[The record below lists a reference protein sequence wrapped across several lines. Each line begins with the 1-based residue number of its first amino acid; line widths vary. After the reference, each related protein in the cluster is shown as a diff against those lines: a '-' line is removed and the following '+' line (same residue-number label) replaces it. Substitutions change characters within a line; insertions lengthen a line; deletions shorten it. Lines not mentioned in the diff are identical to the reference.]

1 MKLFT
6 KFMWALLPLIG
17 MMLAV
22 SCDNSGV
29 EEPKDDPTP
38 TEKPVIKLKQSEL
51 TAEAEGGEYSVNYT
65 IVNPIDGVMVEA
77 TCAAEWIKDIDVT
90 VAGAIRFV
98 VSQNEVEEP
107 REASVKVT
115 YEDADEVSFVVKQLA
130 AAPASYTFTVEL
142 LSCNYFEA
150 FIDVYPANLDT
161 KYLIGIYS
169 MEEVEEYGLH
179 DDDALFQEDMAYKEW
194 IGSWSGLS
202 AMDVAR
208 EDARQG
214 AVYDLRLA
222 NLSPAS
228 EYLFYAFYYDVN
240 TGERLSDVFRFEFS
254 TPSVELGELSFDVDT
269 EITGPVVDVVITPNN
284 YSGAYYFD
292 MLAKS
297 LVDSEAAALGITPEQ
312 YIEKWW
318 VDVTESDRLQGAP
331 PALIIQNH
339 CSYDTDT
346 FTFELLA
353 DTDYYV
359 FAFAVNDYAL
369 CSTVPYM
376 EVVHTGIVESSD
388 MSIRIVVSDITA
400 YGVTFVFRPTSDS
413 ESYVA
418 GWVTLEE
425 WNELGASERARLS
438 AILKK
443 YDFEYI
449 YGEYQYDIDRGL
461 EPDTEYVVYA
471 FGYYGG
477 VVTTSLF
484 SQEFKTLPEKP
495 SEVTVSIKDM
505 GYFDIRAVN
514 ELDPTIGN
522 LDMADEYAVYPVEFV
537 VSDPDAV
544 VYYYNWEVGPYD
556 DPAWYTDENLLGRML
571 YWDVRPMYICE
582 PVAYDYENWLGA
594 IAKDE
599 LGFYSER
606 FLYKFQCTREGVN
619 PDAQIFVDWYNEHRD
634 IIANTQSVVY
644 SCEPLAIEPMEAPF
658 RAAVSTAERTEGER
672 YSQRDSVESSAPI
685 KGADDVVMLQHIR

>member
-1 MKLFT
+1 M
-6 KFMWALLPLIG
+6 G
-17 MMLAV
+17 MLLAV
-22 SCDNSGV
+22 SCDDNGGV

-38 TEKPVIKLKQSEL
+38 VEKPVINLKQSEVA
-51 TAEAEGGEYSVNYT
+51 AEAEGGEYSVNYT
-65 IVNPIDGVMVEA
+65 IANPIDGVMVEA
-77 TCAAEWIKDIDVT
+77 TCDAAWITDIDVT
-90 VAGAIRFV
+90 VAGAIKFV
-98 VSQNEVEEP
+98 VAANEVEEP
-107 REASVKVT
+107 RETTVKVA
-115 YEDADEVSFVVKQLA
+115 YSDADEVSFVVKQSA
-130 AAPASYTFTVEL
+130 ATSASYTFTVEMTG
-142 LSCNYFEA
+142 CNYFEA
-150 FIDVYPANLDT
+150 MIDVYPANYDT
-161 KYLIGIYS
+161 EYIIGLYT
-169 MEEVEEYGLH
+169 MEEVEEYGLQ
-179 DDDALFQEDMAYKEW
+179 DDEALFQEDMAYKEW
-194 IGSWSGLS
+194 IGSWSGMS

-208 EDARQG
+208 DQARQG
-214 AVYDLRLA
+214 AVYDLKLTGL
-222 NLSPAS
+222 NPAS

-240 TGERLSDVFRFEFS
+240 TGERLSDVYRYEFS
-254 TPSVELGELSFDVDT
+254 TPSVELGELSFEVDA
-269 EITGPVVDVVITPNN
+269 EINGPVVDVAITPNN

-292 MLAKS
+292 MIAKS
-297 LVDSEAAALGITPEQ
+297 LVDDEAAAMGITPEQ

-318 VDVTESDRLQGAP
+318 VDVTEPDRIQGAP
-331 PALIIQNH
+331 PALIIQNA
-339 CSYDTDT
+339 CSYGTDKY
-346 FTFELLA
+346 TFELLA

-359 FAFAVNDYAL
+359 FAFAVNDFAL

-376 EVVHTGIVESSD
+376 EVVHTGSVESVD
-388 MSIRIVVSDITA
+388 MNIRIVVSNVTA
-400 YGVTFVFRPTSDS
+400 YGVTFGFRPSS
-413 ESYVA
+413 ETDSYVA
-418 GWVTLEE
+418 GWVTKEE
-425 WNELGASERARLS
+425 WDSYGATERAQLS

-443 YDFEYI
+443 YEFEYI
-449 YGEYQYDIDRGL
+449 YGEYVYDIDRGL
-461 EPDTEYVVYA
+461 EPDTQYVVYA

-477 VVTTSLF
+477 VVTTQLF

-619 PDAQIFVDWYNEHRD
+619 PDAQVFVDWYNEHRD

-658 RAAVSTAERTEGER
+658 RAAVSTAERTARER
-672 YSQRDSVESSAPI
+672 YSQRDSVASSAPI